1 MDNLSNILSS
11 VMKDENLMNKI
22 KDTVKNH
29 NDDSSSSLEDVI
41 SILSSKLSDSG
52 DNDNKSSDEK
62 AEKKEIDSKN
72 DIITQNNLNL
82 LAHTLSRSVSKNSA
96 LLLALKPYLS
106 KERCQVIDS
115 VIKISQIADTFNLL

>member
-1 MDNLSNILSS
+1 MDNLGNILSS

-29 NDDSSSSLEDVI
+29 GDDSSSSLEEVI
-41 SILSSKLSDSG
+41 SMLSSKLNDGSG
-52 DNDNKSSDEK
+52 NDNKSVDEIN
-62 AEKKEIDSKN
+62 ETDSKN
-72 DIITQNNLNL
+72 DITTQNNLNL